1 MFSAIDRM
9 YLGILNW
16 MHQLV
21 TGFQEDEAG
30 ITAFVGVI
38 LLILIVI
45 IMAALFQGYIKD
57 WIDAM
62 WAKIISESPL

>member
-1 MFSAIDRM
+1 MFSAIERM

-30 ITAFVGVI
+30 ISAFVATI

-45 IMAALFQGYIKD
+45 ILAVAFQEKITD
-57 WIDAM
+57 WFDMIWGRIM
-62 WAKIISESPL
+62 EESTI